1 MTKKRSSGFPSA
13 AGLTLGLDALAD
25 VMGTAQAQR
34 LPLQQI
40 AIQPG
45 HNPRGQYDQQ
55 AFQPERLAGLTE
67 SVSKEGILQPI
78 WVRSLGAQRYGLI
91 AGERRYRAAQLAGLT
106 EIPVLVFE
114 ADEERAS
121 LLALIENGQRE
132 ELHLLDETFAGFKA
146 LEARTG
152 LAGNDLINYLN
163 QVRKGRAED
172 VHQVEQFLKEV
183 FGTGLSVWVQFRAKV
198 FALTPQEL
206 EAVWKGEMEFSVA
219 VALTRLPEGEIRS
232 ALLEQAL
239 QEKLTATAVKEL
251 IEGEQTT
258 SRSTFQEQISKMKKT
273 LPKLSRLEGQRAKE
287 AEKLLRQLE
296 ALLEGS

>member
-1 MTKKRSSGFPSA
+1 M
-13 AGLTLGLDALAD
+13 
-25 VMGTAQAQR
+25 
-34 LPLQQI
+34 
-40 AIQPG
+40 
-45 HNPRGQYDQQ
+45 
-55 AFQPERLAGLTE
+55 
-67 SVSKEGILQPI
+67 
-78 WVRSLGAQRYGLI
+78 
-91 AGERRYRAAQLAGLT
+91 T

-114 ADEERAS
+114 ANEERAS

-152 LAGNDLINYLN
+152 LAGSELINYLN
-163 QVRKGRAED
+163 QVRKGRTED
-172 VHQVEQFLKEV
+172 IHQVEQFLKEV

-219 VALTRLPEGEIRS
+219 VALTRLPEGKTRS

-239 QEKLTATAVKEL
+239 RENLTAAAVKDV
-251 IEGEQTT
+251 IEGERVI
-258 SRSTFQEQISKMKKT
+258 SKSTFQEQISKMKKT

-296 ALLEGS
+296 ALIDGR